1 MTSIKRVVDLAIKFS
16 NETYEHGLISAAK
29 KTYRK
34 VLRKNMVPVTDYNVW
49 MAKFDTLRESDVEEI
64 KKDIASFEQ
73 KTLISVVMPVYNTDI
88 GYLRKAIDSVIHQI
102 YPYWELCIADDASP
116 NPEVKKVLREY
127 TEKDKRIKVVNCK
140 CKLNTN
146 LIKKHYQ

>member
-49 MAKFDTLRESDVEEI
+49 MAKFDTLRESDVEGKLQVQIEHRYNQETLS
-64 KKDIASFEQ
+64 IA
-73 KTLISVVMPVYNTDI
+73 
-88 GYLRKAIDSVIHQI
+88 
-102 YPYWELCIADDASP
+102 
-116 NPEVKKVLREY
+116 
-127 TEKDKRIKVVNCK
+127 
-140 CKLNTN
+140 
-146 LIKKHYQ
+146 